1 MNPKKKEAAA
11 AKKKQADDNLIYKA
25 MIDLGI
31 LCAAVFLLNLLE
43 NSYATADGFTLL
55 EPIFKWAAIVC
66 APLVIAGIVAAVLTK
81 GKKRKWAV
89 AGAIVFAALGLICF
103 ALFWFWVT
111 PIKLLQFVFI
121 AGCAL
126 YLIWLL
132 YPVDFTVLVFVTL
145 CAGASF
151 YLHRNDGYLS
161 TLTVCA
167 YAVTIVLCILVFA
180 SAMLAAKKSGKLTVF
195 GKPLRLYA
203 GSAGPLPLYL
213 TAVVWIVCI
222 AAALI
227 FGSSFAYYALYAA
240 AGYAFIAACY
250 YTIRL
255 N

>member
-1 MNPKKKEAAA
+1 MNPKKKEAAV
-11 AKKKQADDNLIYKA
+11 KKKQADDNLIYKA
-25 MIDLGI
+25 MIDLAI
-31 LCAAVFLLNLLE
+31 LCAAVFLLNLLD
-43 NSYATADGFTLL
+43 NVYATASGFLRL
-55 EPIFKWAAIVC
+55 EPVFKWAAIAC
-66 APLVIAGIVAAVLTK
+66 APLAVAGIVAAVLTK

-89 AGAIVFAALGLICF
+89 AGAIVFTALGLICF

-111 PIKLLQFVFI
+111 PIKLLQFMFI

-132 YPVDFTVLVFVTL
+132 YPADFTVLVFLTI

-151 YLHRNDGYLS
+151 YLHRNAGYLS
-161 TLTVCA
+161 TLVICA
-167 YAVTIVLCILVFA
+167 YAATIALCFLAFA
-180 SAMLAAKKSGKLTVF
+180 ATFLAAKKSGKLTVF
-195 GKPLRLYA
+195 GKPIRLYS

-213 TAVVWIVCI
+213 TAVVWIVCT

-250 YTIRL
+250 YTIKL